1 MYMVMYGKKR
11 NTYVLVAFL
20 EVPVNAII
28 LHLPGAAPDVA
39 VRAVARR
46 QGRGVCRSPARALF
60 LGLAGPSPA
69 DGPPGVGPKGLHR
82 VPLRLHLVLS
92 GSLHSTGLAG

>member
-1 MYMVMYGKKR
+1 MEKKR
-11 NTYVLVAFL
+11 NTYVLVTCL
-20 EVPVNAII
+20 EVPVNAIV
-28 LHLPGAAPDVA
+28 LHLPGAAPDSA
-39 VRAVARR
+39 EKSGARR
-46 QGRGVCRSPARALF
+46 QGRGVCGSPARALF

-92 GSLHSTGLAG
+92 GSLHPTGLAG